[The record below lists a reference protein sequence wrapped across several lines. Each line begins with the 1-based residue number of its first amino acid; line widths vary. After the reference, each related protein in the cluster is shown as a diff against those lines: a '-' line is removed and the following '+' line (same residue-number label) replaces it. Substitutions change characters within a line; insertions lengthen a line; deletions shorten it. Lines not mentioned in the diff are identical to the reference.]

1 MVFCDTSMAWV
12 TKNLH
17 AEVIRTCGF
26 QEYPAILNEPSLML
40 VSLGGGR

>member
-1 MVFCDTSMAWV
+1 MRLGLFDVAV
-12 TKNLH
+12 NYLN